1 MKINQNKWQWYQVKL
16 LIFTF
21 SLLSVSACA
30 ANWSQGNSAGEGTY
44 QKKVCEKYAACG
56 CQDYEKCIEET
67 GNLKY
72 SDRAYECVLKSS
84 CESLC
89 AGKPDGCSGAESI
102 PQGGVPQT
110 PDCSRIRCT
119 SNNDCPGGCYGGCS
133 DGYCLLF

>member
-1 MKINQNKWQWYQVKL
+1 MKINQKRWRCNQVEL

-21 SLLSVSACA
+21 SLVLVSACA
-30 ANWSQGNSAGEGTY
+30 ANRDKEITAIGSTNQ
-44 QKKVCEKYAACG
+44 QKACEKYATCG
-56 CQDYEKCIEET
+56 CQEYEKCMEEI
-67 GNLKY
+67 GNLNY
-72 SDRAYECVLKSS
+72 SDKAYECVLKSS

-89 AGKPDGCSGAESI
+89 SGKPDGCSSAES
-102 PQGGVPQT
+102 PPLGSVPQT